1 MIHVRPI
8 ELRDANAFV
17 ALHHRH
23 HKPVQGHRWSLA
35 AYDGDRLAGVAIIG
49 RPVARLAGHPLEVV
63 EVSRLCTDGTKNACS
78 CLYAAAARVAEAA
91 GYKRIQ
97 TYILETETGGS
108 LKASGWQDEGPAGG
122 GQWNH
127 SDGDAMLFGGPNRRT
142 DQPTCG
148 KRRWAR
154 HLNKRKTV

>member
-1 MIHVRPI
+1 MMDIDTAFYVAI
-8 ELRDANAFV
+8 AWTAFV
-17 ALHHRH
+17 C
-23 HKPVQGHRWSLA
+23 VFG
-35 AYDGDRLAGVAIIG
+35 YVT
-49 RPVARLAGHPLEVV
+49 
-63 EVSRLCTDGTKNACS
+63 RLCTDGTKNACS
-78 CLYAAAARVAEAA
+78 MLYAASARVAEAA

-108 LKASGWQDEGPAGG
+108 LKASGWADDGPAGG

-154 HLNKRKTV
+154 PLNQWREKP